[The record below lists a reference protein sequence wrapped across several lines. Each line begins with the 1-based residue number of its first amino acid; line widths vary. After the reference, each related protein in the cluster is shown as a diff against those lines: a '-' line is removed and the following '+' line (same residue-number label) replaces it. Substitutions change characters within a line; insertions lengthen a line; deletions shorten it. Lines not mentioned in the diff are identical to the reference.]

1 MVNAGQEIVK
11 YLGRRAKEGD
21 KEAFSRLVRLMMKD
35 VVSLTFRMI
44 QDRDSAFDLAQ
55 ETFVSAWQSLSS
67 FREEAKFES
76 WLYRIA
82 SNKALNYL
90 KQRSRRQATSIDPFE
105 TSTDALV
112 ANSSFHSPEQRLRE
126 REMQKDILEF
136 MAELPDQQRLV
147 FDLRFYKELTFE
159 EIAKITGKA
168 VGTVKTHYRQAI
180 IKLRA
185 FAEQKGW
192 RQ

>member
-1 MVNAGQEIVK
+1 MGNADREIVQ
-11 YLGRRAKEGD
+11 YLVRRAKEGD

-35 VVSLTFRMI
+35 VVALTFRMT
-44 QDRDSAFDLAQ
+44 QDRDGAFDLAQ
-55 ETFVSAWQSLSS
+55 ETFVSAWQSLRS

-82 SNKALNYL
+82 ANKALNYL
-90 KQRSRRQATSIDPFE
+90 KQRSRQPVASIDSFE
-105 TSTDALV
+105 TEALV
-112 ANSSFHSPEQRLRE
+112 SGSGSHNPEQLLRAK
-126 REMQKDILEF
+126 EMQKGVLEF
-136 MAELPDQQRLV
+136 MAELPAQQRLV
-147 FDLRFYKELTFE
+147 FDLRFYKELAFE

-180 IKLRA
+180 IKLRG
-185 FAEQKGW
+185 FAERKGW